1 MPKTYNPT
9 VPSDYEVF
17 AGADVLVT
25 GGLGFIGSVLARRL
39 VKLGAKVTLV
49 DSLIPEYGG
58 NPFNIEDIR
67 DRVTVDLTDVRDVAA
82 MSSLIKNR
90 QFLFNLAGQTSHVD
104 SMTDPV
110 TDLKINAAAQLHI
123 LEACRLHNRHLK
135 IVFASTRQ
143 VYGRPQ
149 YLPVDEKHPINP
161 IDVNGINKLAGEW
174 YHLLYNDVY
183 KIRACALR
191 LTNTY
196 GPGMRVKDAR
206 QTFLGIWIR
215 RLIEGAPIQIF
226 GDGKQRR
233 DFNFVTDV
241 VDALLRAG
249 ASDDANGQV
258 FNLGHTE
265 HVSLQELAAL
275 LVKLN
280 GGGEYKLIPFPED
293 RKAID
298 IGDYYADFH
307 KVDKSLGWKPQ
318 VNLREG
324 LTKTLEYYRANH
336 ARYWD

>member
-1 MPKTYNPT
+1 
-9 VPSDYEVF
+9 VPWDPDIF
-17 AGADVLVT
+17 AASDVLVT
-25 GGLGFIGSVLARRL
+25 GGLGFIGSAVARRL
-39 VKLGAKVTLV
+39 VEIGAKVTLV

-58 NPFNIEDIR
+58 NLFNIHDIR
-67 DRVTVDLTDVRDVAA
+67 DRVTVDLTDVRDAAA
-82 MSSLIKNR
+82 MSSLIKRR
-90 QFLFNLAGQTSHVD
+90 QFLFNLAGQTSHLD

-110 TDLKINAAAQLHI
+110 TDLNINAAAQLHI
-123 LEACRLHNRHLK
+123 LEACRLHNRDLK

-143 VYGRPQ
+143 VYGRPE

-183 KIRACALR
+183 QIRACALR

-215 RLIEGAPIQIF
+215 RLIDQKPIQIF
-226 GDGKQRR
+226 GSGTQRR

-241 VDALLRAG
+241 VDALLRAA

-258 FNLGHTE
+258 FNLGHQE

-275 LVKLN
+275 FVKLN
-280 GGGEYKLIPFPED
+280 GSGNYELVPFPDD

-298 IGDYYADFH
+298 IGDYYADFR
-307 KVDKSLGWKPQ
+307 KIDKLLGWSPQ
-318 VNLREG
+318 VG
-324 LTKTLEYYRANH
+324 LENGLGRTLDFYRANRAH
-336 ARYWD
+336 YWT

>member
-1 MPKTYNPT
+1 
-9 VPSDYEVF
+9 
-17 AGADVLVT
+17 
-25 GGLGFIGSVLARRL
+25 
-39 VKLGAKVTLV
+39 LV

-58 NPFNIEDIR
+58 NLFNIHDIR
-67 DRVTVDLTDVRDVAA
+67 DRVIVDLTDVRDTAA
-82 MSSLIKNR
+82 MSSLIRKR
-90 QFLFNLAGQTSHVD
+90 QFLFNLAGQTSHLD
-104 SMTDPV
+104 SMIDPV
-110 TDLKINAAAQLHI
+110 TDLNINAAAQLHI
-123 LEACRLHNRHLK
+123 LEACRLHNRDLK

-149 YLPVDEKHPINP
+149 YLPVDEEHPIDP

-183 KIRACALR
+183 RIRGCALR

-215 RLIEGAPIQIF
+215 RLIDQKPIQIF
-226 GDGKQRR
+226 GSGTQRR

-241 VDALLRAG
+241 VDALLRAA

-258 FNLGHTE
+258 FNLGHQE

-275 LVKLN
+275 FVKLN
-280 GGGEYKLIPFPED
+280 GSGDYELVPFPDD

-298 IGDYYADFH
+298 IGDYYADFR
-307 KVDKSLGWKPQ
+307 KIEKLLGWSPQ
-318 VNLREG
+318 VGLENGLGRTLDFYREN
-324 LTKTLEYYRANH
+324 RAH
-336 ARYWD
+336 YWT